1 MPEEVAIRDIAP
13 TDTEA
18 CVKIALAAWAPVFES
33 FREMLGDELFQIL
46 RPDWRQTKAAE
57 IRNGCTGAGGTMAL
71 VATAGEEV
79 VGFVTFRCDQERRV
93 GRVGNN
99 AVDPGFQGRGIA
111 PRLYAHVLDRMRALG
126 MKAAMVQ
133 TGGDPSHAPAR
144 RAYEKAGFTARVTWV
159 DYYQG
164 L

>member
-1 MPEEVAIRDIAP
+1 
-13 TDTEA
+13 
-18 CVKIALAAWAPVFES
+18 
-33 FREMLGDELFQIL
+33 
-46 RPDWRQTKAAE
+46 
-57 IRNGCTGAGGTMAL
+57 MAL